1 MKVTLPILSVFVAI
15 STLFGDDV
23 KASPLLE
30 RRAVKAKLNDNPGT
44 YEEAGTSG
52 VEAMHMVLTAPNRIV
67 FIDKVNKNPLTQTNG
82 DPAIST
88 EFDLNKQTKRVLDL
102 KTNTFCSAGSFI
114 SDGTL
119 VHSGGT
125 GAEQNTQHKS
135 GFQSI
140 RLLKPC
146 QNKKC
151 QWSENINGLS
161 TKRWYLSMIS
171 LSDGRVLILG
181 GSTKPTGLNNA
192 KINNPTFEFF
202 PSEKST
208 PQLFPF
214 LQETLPRNLYP
225 VAHLL
230 SGPANQKRL
239 FVFADVKSI
248 IWDWGTNKI
257 VKRLPNLPG
266 PSRSYPFTGASVI
279 LPLRP
284 EKNYASRI
292 MICGGGKGTDF
303 NTVADNTCGT
313 IDLSNLNKTEWKMEN
328 FGGFPRVM
336 PDGVM
341 LADGKVMYLNGAGKG
356 IAGFNRF
363 NSSSN
368 TVTTLVA
375 DDPATIPVLYDPEAK
390 AGQRFT
396 SLSDAGIARMYHS
409 VATLIPNGKVFISGS
424 NPNPVVRTGKDLKFP
439 TENQI
444 YTPPYFFKD
453 VPGHKITSVAGK
465 TSLNKDT
472 AILVKFNQVV
482 KVLVETTTTDVDFTG
497 ALIHSG
503 FVTHSTHMSQR
514 YVALK
519 IKKTSLTSNAAKKV
533 FTLDVVMPPNGN
545 MMPPGRHHYLFI
557 NNKGV
562 PAATAIEINL
572 QK

>member
-23 KASPLLE
+23 EASPLLE
-30 RRAVKAKLNDNPGT
+30 KRAVKAKLNVDPGT
-44 YEEAGTSG
+44 YEGAGTSG
-52 VEAMHMVLTAPNRIV
+52 VAVMHMVLTAPNRLV
-67 FIDKVNKNPLTQTNG
+67 FIDKVNKNPLKQKNG

-88 EFDLNKQTKRVLDL
+88 EFDIGKKTQRVLDL
-102 KTNTFCSAGSFI
+102 KTNTFCSAGAFT

-119 VHSGGT
+119 VHTGGT
-125 GAEQNTQHKS
+125 GAEQNTQHKD

-140 RLLKPC
+140 RLFKPC

-151 QWSENINGLS
+151 QWTENVNGLS
-161 TKRWYLSMIS
+161 TKRWYPSMVS

-181 GSTKPTGLNNA
+181 GSTKATGINNA
-192 KINNPTFEFF
+192 DINNPTFEFF
-202 PSEKST
+202 PSKKST
-208 PQLFPF
+208 PKPFPF

-225 VAHLL
+225 VVHLL

-248 IWDWGTNKI
+248 VWDWEANKI

-266 PSRSYPFTGASVI
+266 PSRSYPFTGTSVI

-284 EKNYASRI
+284 EKNYASRV
-292 MICGGGKGTDF
+292 MVCGGGKGTNF

-313 IDLSNLNKTEWKMEN
+313 IDLSDLNKADWKMED
-328 FGGFPRVM
+328 FGGFPRIM
-336 PDGVM
+336 PDGVI

-356 IAGFNRF
+356 IAGYNKFNK
-363 NSSSN
+363 NN
-368 TVTTLVA
+368 TVTIVA
-375 DDPATIPVLYDPEAK
+375 DNPSTTPVLYDPEAK

-396 SLSDAGIARMYHS
+396 SLKNAGIARMYHS
-409 VATLIPNGKVFISGS
+409 VATLLPN
-424 NPNPVVRTGKDLKFP
+424 
-439 TENQI
+439 
-444 YTPPYFFKD
+444 D

-465 TSLNKDT
+465 TLLNKDT

-482 KVLVETTTTDVDFTG
+482 KVLVETTTTDVNFTG
-497 ALIHSG
+497 ALVHFG

-514 YVALK
+514 YVATK
-519 IKKTSLTSNAAKKV
+519 IKKTSLISNAAKKV
-533 FTLDVVMPPNGN
+533 FALDVEMPPNGN
-545 MMPPGRHHYLFI
+545 MMPPGRHHYLYI